1 MYVCYDFIAGNS
13 DENESGGCG
22 QALIYLSWIL
32 IGLTMPFS
40 LFVCFKVK
48 SIEVPPRG
56 LQMIEKKMNI
66 DVRIVAI
73 LSCPTLFIIKNGEE
87 SI

>member
-56 LQMIEKKMNI
+56 LQMIEKK
-66 DVRIVAI
+66 
-73 LSCPTLFIIKNGEE
+73 K
-87 SI
+87 

>member
-56 LQMIEKKMNI
+56 LQMIEKKNEYRCQNRGHSFMFH
-66 DVRIVAI
+66 
-73 LSCPTLFIIKNGEE
+73 FIYN
-87 SI
+87 